1 MALQTLSPL
10 YVSKD
15 SVNRNTYIYA
25 LLVSHDS
32 YDPSTNKS
40 NITVKAY
47 ILCPDSPT
55 SGASDSKR
63 IFYDIYCTASCTVN
77 GESIGS
83 SGWYTCYYNTSLD
96 YLPSSPLWTKTIS
109 ISHDTTSKKLT
120 LNVSGSFTHSS
131 SKNWMPPSGMSITS
145 NGNKLTYPE
154 TYEIN
159 YNNAGGSTPPEKQIK
174 AAGGEITLAAAI
186 SKSTST
192 GRVITYFNKND
203 GDIVSPA
210 SRDST
215 ITIGYS
221 FNGWQSSS
229 DGKTYGA
236 GAAYTLD
243 KSTTMT
249 AVWESSHTG
258 SKVALPGTSSA
269 DDGDR
274 IERTGYT
281 FIGWYKDDVKY
292 ETYYPTSSTTLIAQ
306 WRANEYTVT
315 FNANGG
321 DIVGDGSKKVTY
333 DSTYR
338 TLPSANR
345 KGYKFGGWY
354 TSSTSGAMISGST
367 KVSTTDDQT
376 LYARWIAE
384 TYTINLSPT
393 SGHFSD
399 DSITSKSYEI
409 KYDESSKYSESNY
422 TPIRIGY
429 NFLGWTTNSDGSD
442 DGHNWLDKLMS
453 SWKWTK
459 DDEVGIQA
467 DNTVYLYPRWESAEV
482 YVNYKIYQGTA
493 DEFSRLFAG
502 KDDKLSINNFKL
514 KSVREAF
521 QDDSEKIK
529 NYHKVFGWYT
539 SEGDKITDFEM
550 LLNNI
555 TSINDKDNIG
565 ICDVYAKIGPRYK
578 LLYIDSNGNIGR
590 LNLAIT
596 SDPETVYT
604 YIEMKDEEN

>member
-1 MALQTLSPL
+1 MALQILSPL

-96 YLPSSPLWTKTIS
+96 YLPSSPLWTKTVS

-131 SKNWMPPSGMSITS
+131 SKNWMPPSGMNITS

-159 YNNAGGSTPPEKQIK
+159 YNNAGGSTLPVKQIK
-174 AAGGEITLAAAI
+174 AAGGSIKLADAI
-186 SKSTST
+186 SKNSDT
-192 GRVITYFNKND
+192 GTVTTEFDKNG
-203 GDIVSPA
+203 GDVSPS
-210 SRDST
+210 SRDSS
-215 ITIGYS
+215 ITKGYS
-221 FNGWQSSS
+221 FGGWTSSS
-229 DGKTYGA
+229 DSKTYNA
-236 GAAYTLD
+236 GAEYKLD

-249 AVWESSHTG
+249 AVWVEYGLTG
-258 SKVALPGTSSA
+258 SEVPLPGTRGANS
-269 DDGDR
+269 GDK

-281 FIGWYKDDVKY
+281 FTGWYKDGIKY
-292 ETYYPTSSTTLIAQ
+292 DTYKPTSDTTLTAQ
-306 WRANEYTVT
+306 WRANKYTVT
-315 FNANGG
+315 FDGNGG
-321 DIVGDGSKKVTY
+321 NIEGDSSKTVIY
-333 DSTYR
+333 DSTYYK
-338 TLPSANR
+338 LPSANR
-345 KGYKFGGWY
+345 NGYKFVGWY
-354 TSSTSGAMISGST
+354 THETSVTMISEDT
-367 KVSTTDDQT
+367 KVSTTSDQT
-376 LYARWIAE
+376 LYARWTAE
-384 TYTINLSPT
+384 TYRINLNPT
-393 SGHFSD
+393 NGHFSD
-399 DSITSKSYEI
+399 NTETSKSYDI
-409 KYDESSKYSESNY
+409 KYDESSQYSESDY
-422 TPIRIGY
+422 TPVRTGY
-429 NFLGWTTNSDGSD
+429 NFSGWTTNSDGSD

-453 SWKWTK
+453 SWEWTK

-467 DNTVYLYPRWESAEV
+467 DNTVYLYPIWESAEV

-493 DEFSRLFAG
+493 DEFSRLFDG
-502 KDDKLSINNFKL
+502 EEDKLSINNFKL

-521 QDDSEKIK
+521 QDDSDKIK

-555 TSINDKDNIG
+555 TGINDKDNIG

-590 LNLAIT
+590 LNLAIN
-596 SDPETVYT
+596 SDNETVYP